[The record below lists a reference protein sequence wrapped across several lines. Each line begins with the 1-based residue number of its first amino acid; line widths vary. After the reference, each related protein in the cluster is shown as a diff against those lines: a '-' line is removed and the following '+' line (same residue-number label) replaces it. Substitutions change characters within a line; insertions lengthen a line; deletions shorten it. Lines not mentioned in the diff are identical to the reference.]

1 MLWGYR
7 FQEQDLLAM
16 RGQELSLHENRQWV
30 WGEQYVL
37 GALVLQRQQL
47 YYGHQWGEMEWVFL
61 YMVGLKP
68 SKNIQKSEEIKQ
80 IRYLFN
86 LL

>member
-1 MLWGYR
+1 MEPPFTVPGTKMLWGYR

-37 GALVLQRQQL
+37 GALVQKNNN
-47 YYGHQWGEMEWVFL
+47 YIMDMGWNG
-61 YMVGLKP
+61 MVASLHGWT
-68 SKNIQKSEEIKQ
+68 
-80 IRYLFN
+80 
-86 LL
+86 